1 MCEGELPVPT
11 GSSKADRAEAWLQE
25 QPVIS
30 VQVLNEVIQVCV
42 RNFQMDRDEIGQ
54 VLELVR
60 SVARS
65 CC

>member
-1 MCEGELPVPT
+1 
-11 GSSKADRAEAWLQE
+11 
-25 QPVIS
+25 VIS

-42 RNFQMDRDEIGQ
+42 RNFQMGRDEIGQ

-60 SVARS
+60 SVAKS